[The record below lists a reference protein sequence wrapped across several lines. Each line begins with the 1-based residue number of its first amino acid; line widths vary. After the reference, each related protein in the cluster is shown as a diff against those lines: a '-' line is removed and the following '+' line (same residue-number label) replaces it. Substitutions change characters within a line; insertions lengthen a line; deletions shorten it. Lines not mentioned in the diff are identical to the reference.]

1 MADEAARRAVAELP
15 LLRTVSG
22 PRDRE
27 GWASRLKEEYRA
39 LIQYVENNK
48 RADNDWFRLE
58 SNAEGTRWF
67 GKCWYVHELLKY
79 EFAIEFDGGQ
89 DLPQRPLQAP
99 LGQERPQIW
108 LGPSDGAGAG
118 PLAGCGDPRPRHQ
131 RHHPAQGEVRGGGG
145 GGVGLCSPPERCC
158 PPTSPQVLPP
168 APLLLLPNKIFGPG
182 LAPACCSGVSCWGDA
197 PRLAH
202 PRSQL
207 SGVRPPYSNSL
218 SEDAATLRPSAA
230 APLRAG
236 GGAGRRSV
244 SIATRRR
251 VLGAWRG
258 FSAGAVRRLRL
269 SGAGRRVGGTKMA
282 AGAAGVVAMAA
293 RGRCGDGGGR
303 RAVAPA
309 GWGGTGGAREG
320 GGRRGRGSAGRGG
333 Q

>member
-1 MADEAARRAVAELP
+1 MADEAVRRAVAELP
-15 LLRTVSG
+15 LLRTAAG

-118 PLAGCGDPRPRHQ
+118 PLAGCGDPRPRRQ
-131 RHHPAQGEVRGGGG
+131 RHHPAQEVRGGGG
-145 GGVGLCSPPERCC
+145 GGVQPPREVL
-158 PPTSPQVLPP
+158 PPPPQLLPP
-168 APLLLLPNKIFGPG
+168 APLPLRCFSPIKSS
-182 LAPACCSGVSCWGDA
+182 APA
-197 PRLAH
+197 L
-202 PRSQL
+202 
-207 SGVRPPYSNSL
+207 PPP
-218 SEDAATLRPSAA
+218 AALGGPAGGMPLGPPPPALGGSAA
-230 APLRAG
+230 L
-236 GGAGRRSV
+236 
-244 SIATRRR
+244 
-251 VLGAWRG
+251 
-258 FSAGAVRRLRL
+258 
-269 SGAGRRVGGTKMA
+269 
-282 AGAAGVVAMAA
+282 
-293 RGRCGDGGGR
+293 
-303 RAVAPA
+303 
-309 GWGGTGGAREG
+309 
-320 GGRRGRGSAGRGG
+320 

>member
-15 LLRTVSG
+15 LLRTAAG

-27 GWASRLKEEYRA
+27 SWASRLKEEYRA

-118 PLAGCGDPRPRHQ
+118 PLAGCGDPRPHRQ

-145 GGVGLCSPPERCC
+145 GWGCAAPRE
-158 PPTSPQVLPP
+158 VLPP
-168 APLLLLPNKIFGPG
+168 PHLPPAASPCPPAASLLLPNKIFGPG
-182 LAPACCSGVSCWGDA
+182 LAPTCCSGGSCWGDA
-197 PRLAH
+197 PRPAS
-202 PRSQL
+202 P
-207 SGVRPPYSNSL
+207 SL
-218 SEDAATLRPSAA
+218 
-230 APLRAG
+230 
-236 GGAGRRSV
+236 
-244 SIATRRR
+244 
-251 VLGAWRG
+251 RG
-258 FSAGAVRRLRL
+258 FGRPTLTLYRRTLPL
-269 SGAGRRVGGTKMA
+269 
-282 AGAAGVVAMAA
+282 
-293 RGRCGDGGGR
+293 
-303 RAVAPA
+303 
-309 GWGGTGGAREG
+309 
-320 GGRRGRGSAGRGG
+320 
-333 Q
+333 